1 MGGLERPSGGLE
13 RPSGGPMIL
22 SGLYGFRSDSSTLR
36 KDPNDSKECF
46 MILKDYW
53 SGLER
58 PSGGR
63 APIGRSPY
71 L

>member
-1 MGGLERPSGGLE
+1 L
-13 RPSGGPMIL
+13 
-22 SGLYGFRSDSSTLR
+22 
-36 KDPNDSKECF
+36 KDPKDSKECF

-58 PSGGR
+58 PSGGLER
-63 APIGRSPY
+63 PSGGLRTYDLIRFAGFRSDSWT